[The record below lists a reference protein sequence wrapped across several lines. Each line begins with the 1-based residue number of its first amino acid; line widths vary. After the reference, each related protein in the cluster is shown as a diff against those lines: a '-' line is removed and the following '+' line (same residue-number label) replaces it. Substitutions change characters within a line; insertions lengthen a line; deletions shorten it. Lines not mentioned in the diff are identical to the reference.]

1 MLNRSRENNLY
12 CSIIATLQSPLEM
25 TVHFLK
31 TLLLPLISCLSQLI
45 RYQKN
50 AYLMLYHFTWYN
62 SDSNI
67 INIHVTA

>member
-1 MLNRSRENNLY
+1 MLVHTFWYIIGLSMLNRSGENNLY
-12 CSIIATLQSPLEM
+12 CPVIANLQSPLEM

-50 AYLMLYHFTWYN
+50 AYLMPYHL
-62 SDSNI
+62 
-67 INIHVTA
+67 V